1 MNARSSLLW
10 ISLGLDVMGVFLF
23 ALLAAQFRHQNLALV
38 LEADGLAFGLGF
50 LVLAWFFGAYSLL
63 RWPWMPFWQ
72 LVQRWLLV
80 VGSALALALQ
90 VGWLLNEPVAA
101 VWFHRSTLVVL
112 GLAIA
117 LWRVLS
123 DAGSIHGR
131 GIKPHSPG
139 WSPRWR

>member
-72 LVQRWLLV
+72 LVQRWLL
-80 VGSALALALQ
+80 SWA
-90 VGWLLNEPVAA
+90 
-101 VWFHRSTLVVL
+101 
-112 GLAIA
+112 A
-117 LWRVLS
+117 LWPWHCKLV
-123 DAGSIHGR
+123 GC
-131 GIKPHSPG
+131 
-139 WSPRWR
+139 